1 MFRTFLVAVII
12 GLVSC
17 MPTRFILRNPS
28 IYSDRDFYYD
38 DVIIEEI
45 IDDPFISDR
54 EYVLIRRPAVE
65 IVYEDYEPTL
75 IDRLANAWDALMN

>member
-1 MFRTFLVAVII
+1 MLRTLLLAVII

-28 IYSDRDFYYD
+28 TYSDRDFYYD

-45 IDDPFISDR
+45 IDESFISDG
-54 EYVLIRRPAVE
+54 ESVLIRRPPIE
-65 IVYEDYEPTL
+65 IFYEDYEPTL